1 MAADRISH
9 VTLPHGQ
16 PLAFLKSLPSSSLL
30 NCRSFQGRLLVAM
43 MRQVARI
50 CALAVIVAA
59 SVSTKAWAAGF
70 AITAQGAAA
79 SGKSTA
85 FTAQANDPS
94 AIYYN
99 PAGMTQSTATEV
111 LLGTTVIVPRTSYTP
126 SGAGSPSDEEP
137 QMFFL
142 PQLYVTHPIGRSLVA
157 GLGVFTPFG
166 LATDWPRDWDG
177 RFQLTYASIQATTL
191 APTIAW
197 KAMET
202 LSLGGG
208 IGLSYVRVEQRKA
221 LDLAALFGPPSP
233 EGSAEVT
240 GDGYARNFHLGALWL
255 ASEVWSLGVSYQS
268 RIHAE
273 LNDGN
278 VDFTTPGFEAL
289 FPDGRA
295 RSEIDLPPT
304 LRLGVLVRP
313 VSKWNV
319 ELDAVWTG
327 WSTLDR
333 VVVTFDSG
341 LPPDQTNF
349 GWKNS
354 LTYNLGTEYRLT
366 EYSFVRGGFSYD
378 ATPIPSHTVGPL
390 LPDGDRRWF
399 SLGGGY
405 DARGLKTDFSYNL
418 IRFDRGKANN
428 VGASSSTTTNNS
440 ANGFYKTMA
449 HGIALSLVKRF

>member
-1 MAADRISH
+1 
-9 VTLPHGQ
+9 
-16 PLAFLKSLPSSSLL
+16 
-30 NCRSFQGRLLVAM
+30 M

-50 CALAVIVAA
+50 GVLAVIAA
-59 SVSTKAWAAGF
+59 APAWTSAWAAGF

-111 LLGTTVIVPRTSYTP
+111 LFGTTIIVPRTSYTP
-126 SGAGSPSDEEP
+126 SGAGNPSDEEP
-137 QMFFL
+137 QTFFL
-142 PQLYVTHPIGRSLVA
+142 PQLYVTHPNGRGLVA

-166 LATDWPRDWDG
+166 LASDWPRDWDG

-197 KAMET
+197 KATEA

-208 IGLSYVRVEQRKA
+208 IGLSYVRMEQRKA
-221 LDLAALFGPPSP
+221 LDLSLFGLP

-240 GDGYARNFHLGALWL
+240 GDGYARNFHLGALWR
-255 ASEVWSLGVSYQS
+255 ASEAWSVGVSYQS

-273 LNDGN
+273 FNDGKVN
-278 VDFTTPGFEAL
+278 FEP
-289 FPDGRA
+289 FPDGRV

-313 VSKWNV
+313 VNKWNV

-333 VVVTFDSG
+333 VLVTFDSG

-366 EYSFVRGGFSYD
+366 EYSFLRGGFSYD
-378 ATPIPSHTVGPL
+378 ATPIPSDTVGPL

-405 DARGLKTDFSYNL
+405 DAGGWKTDFSYNL
-418 IRFDRGKANN
+418 IVFDREKANN
-428 VGASSSTTTNNS
+428 VGAFSSTTPNNT

-449 HGIALSLVKRF
+449 HGIALSLVKGF

>member
-1 MAADRISH
+1 MINITIRR
-9 VTLPHGQ
+9 VLG
-16 PLAFLKSLPSSSLL
+16 L
-30 NCRSFQGRLLVAM
+30 GRPAGL
-43 MRQVARI
+43 
-50 CALAVIVAA
+50 CALAVMALG
-59 SVSTKAWAAGF
+59 VSDAGAAGF

-85 FTAQANDPS
+85 FTAQADDPS

-99 PAGMTQSTATEV
+99 PAGLSQLTVPEV
-111 LLGTTVIVPRTSYTP
+111 SVGTTVVIPQTSYAP
-126 SGAGSPSDEEP
+126 SGVGNSSDEEP
-137 QMFFL
+137 QTFFL
-142 PQLYVTHPIGRSLVA
+142 PQLYITNPLGPRVVA
-157 GLGVFTPFG
+157 GLGVFAPFG

-177 RFQLTYASIQATTL
+177 RFQLTYASIKAITL

-197 KAMET
+197 KPTEA

-208 IGLSYVRVEQRKA
+208 IGLSYVRMEQRKA
-221 LDLAALFGPPSP
+221 LDLAALFGPLTP

-240 GDGYARNFHLGALWL
+240 GDGYARNFHLGALWQ
-255 ASEVWSLGVSYQS
+255 ASEAWSVGVSYQS

-273 LNDGN
+273 FNDGK
-278 VDFTTPGFEAL
+278 VDFTTPGFEVF
-289 FPDGRA
+289 FPDGGA

-333 VVVTFDSG
+333 VVVAFDSG
-341 LPPDQTNF
+341 LPTDQTNF

-354 LTYNLGTEYRLT
+354 MTYNLGTEYRLT
-366 EYSFVRGGFSYD
+366 DYSFLRGGFSYD
-378 ATPIPSHTVGPL
+378 ATPIPSDTVGPL

-405 DARGLKTDFSYNL
+405 DAVGWKTDLSYNL
-418 IRFDRGKANN
+418 ILFDRDKANN
-428 VGASSSTTTNNS
+428 VGASSSTTPNNT

-449 HGIALSLVKRF
+449 HGIALSLVKQF